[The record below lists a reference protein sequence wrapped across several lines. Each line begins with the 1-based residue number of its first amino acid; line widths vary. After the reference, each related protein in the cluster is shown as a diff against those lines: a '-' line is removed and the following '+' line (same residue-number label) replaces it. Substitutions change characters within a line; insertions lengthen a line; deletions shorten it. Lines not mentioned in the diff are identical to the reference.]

1 MLQYLTES
9 AHVLHIH
16 DRLRENMRREME
28 HSSMV
33 LILGICAHRT
43 MYVDLGCGL
52 PQWVEIKVGSHWPPF
67 LHTPLSDYAFL
78 LHHRLSCYSIGH

>member
-16 DRLRENMRREME
+16 DSLRENMRREME

-33 LILGICAHRT
+33 LILGNRSGIS
-43 MYVDLGCGL
+43 MYANLGCGL
-52 PQWVEIKVGSHWPPF
+52 PQ
-67 LHTPLSDYAFL
+67 
-78 LHHRLSCYSIGH
+78 